1 MLFMLT
7 PVDVVARATS
17 FLSRGRSRSRGRGA
31 PTGRTP
37 RPPFFRPLGESAGGI
52 GRVRKSVI

>member
-17 FLSRGRSRSRGRGA
+17 FLSRGRSRGRGA

>member
-17 FLSRGRSRSRGRGA
+17 FLSRGRSRGRGA

-37 RPPFFRPLGESAGGI
+37 RPPFFRPLGESAGESGVS
-52 GRVRKSVI
+52 GKA